1 MIDEKD
7 ILTNL
12 GGLHKEGEQGELQTN
27 SWDPG

>member
-12 GGLHKEGEQGELQTN
+12 GGLHKEGEQGDVYPN
-27 SWDPG
+27 P